1 MNERE
6 IDEFIN
12 LFKKQRESKRSK
24 KPSNRNENS
33 IPEESKKNLLCM
45 LTELRDVFRKKKA
58 SLYLQ
63 GMQEGNI
70 EYFRMRELAVLYL
83 LWGADGKKCRTLTEA
98 GEELGLSR
106 ERIRQ
111 IEACA
116 YRRLRTERNP
126 SDIKLIDQN
135 WGALNDIFFRAILRV
150 KGLEH
155 TDIVSGVADEYSAV
169 EEDLDSVNDYEYP
182 ENMDDFALFDTESDP
197 DDQGE

>member
-1 MNERE
+1 MSLEKRKHRCTFRVCRRE
-6 IDEFIN
+6 T
-12 LFKKQRESKRSK
+12 S
-24 KPSNRNENS
+24 
-33 IPEESKKNLLCM
+33 
-45 LTELRDVFRKKKA
+45 
-58 SLYLQ
+58 
-63 GMQEGNI
+63 
-70 EYFRMRELAVLYL
+70 RELAVLYL